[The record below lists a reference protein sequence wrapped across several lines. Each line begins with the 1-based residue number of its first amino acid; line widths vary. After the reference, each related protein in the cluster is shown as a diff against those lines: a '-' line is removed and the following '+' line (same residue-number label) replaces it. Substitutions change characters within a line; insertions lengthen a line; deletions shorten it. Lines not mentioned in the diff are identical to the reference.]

1 MMEELFDFKKSIFSS
16 FHDGVSTEEEIMSAM
31 QKSNIAI
38 NHLGLSVHKMESKT
52 RKNRIRGKKILKNS
66 TSRKYSQ

>member
-52 RKNRIRGKKILKNS
+52 RKNSERIESVEKK
-66 TSRKYSQ
+66 Y